1 MTRIGEGS
9 MKKFMKWLIDSFAP
23 AMNKLVENPWVA
35 AVSQAMMRV
44 LPFILVGSLVFF
56 YNVFK
61 DYIPGLPDIF
71 PIASYS
77 FMFIGIFISFLIP
90 YNLMELKK
98 RNKFQVPA
106 GLLGFSAFIMC
117 LKPTFDENSFMNVN
131 FGVFGPS
138 GIMVAIVIGLF
149 VAFVFNLWT
158 RFGFLEDSTTIPS
171 FLANWINSIIPIF
184 LILLVIMIVV
194 EGGGVDIVSAVNAVF
209 KPIASFGQSY
219 PGMIFMCLTPAI
231 LYSCG
236 VSSWAFGAISTP
248 VFMAGINANIAAIA
262 AGGIATNIVTSETV
276 FTAALVTMGGM
287 GATLPLVVQMLR
299 SKSKKMRTLGKVC
312 IAPSIFNINEPVIYG
327 TPIAFNP
334 LLMLPMWI
342 NSFTGP
348 TIIYAAM
355 KFGWLNIPGK
365 MIQVGQV
372 PAPVSTVM
380 ITQDFRAIIFY
391 VILFAVYYIT
401 WMPFFK
407 AYEGQCIKEEVNI

>member
-1 MTRIGEGS
+1 
-9 MKKFMKWLIDSFAP
+9 
-23 AMNKLVENPWVA
+23 
-35 AVSQAMMRV
+35 
-44 LPFILVGSLVFF
+44 
-56 YNVFK
+56 
-61 DYIPGLPDIF
+61 
-71 PIASYS
+71 
-77 FMFIGIFISFLIP
+77 
-90 YNLMELKK
+90 
-98 RNKFQVPA
+98 
-106 GLLGFSAFIMC
+106 
-117 LKPTFDENSFMNVN
+117 
-131 FGVFGPS
+131 
-138 GIMVAIVIGLF
+138 
-149 VAFVFNLWT
+149 
-158 RFGFLEDSTTIPS
+158 
-171 FLANWINSIIPIF
+171 
-184 LILLVIMIVV
+184 
-194 EGGGVDIVSAVNAVF
+194 
-209 KPIASFGQSY
+209 
-219 PGMIFMCLTPAI
+219 MIFMCLTPAI